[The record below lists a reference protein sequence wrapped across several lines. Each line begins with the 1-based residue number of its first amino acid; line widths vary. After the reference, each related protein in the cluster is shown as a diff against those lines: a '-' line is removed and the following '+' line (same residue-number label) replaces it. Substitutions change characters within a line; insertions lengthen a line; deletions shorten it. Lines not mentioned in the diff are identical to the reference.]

1 MAAQFKNGFA
11 ESAAIKHLQM
21 FAGHISGYVV
31 ESEHASFRFKFW
43 EDRRPLLAVF
53 AFGTIGLISFRL
65 CSGLQSRWPPLANMS
80 QPRGVYAYGQ
90 RFEQSDPPPS
100 SADYE
105 HTGNKFKL
113 SQ

>member
-43 EDRRPLLAVF
+43 EDRRPTGGFRFRHHWFDFLPVVFGPAVQV
-53 AFGTIGLISFRL
+53 AS
-65 CSGLQSRWPPLANMS
+65 
-80 QPRGVYAYGQ
+80 
-90 RFEQSDPPPS
+90 
-100 SADYE
+100 
-105 HTGNKFKL
+105 TG
-113 SQ
+113 